1 MPSVIS
7 IAIFFIGSICVSEL
21 VTEKRSLNQKQMNNN
36 TQEKPILYILSLRP
50 TSSIQDST
58 NRSLVSDG
66 DLYTAETLAVEWINN
81 RSDILPY
88 HQLQLIKGD
97 SGCNCPSGPALSL
110 AKAEDLWRPR
120 RDRDSPILGII
131 GPTCSSSALLLGS
144 LVGPDKI
151 NLINIH
157 MTQSL
162 KLENREM
169 YPNSFGILGSTKIL
183 IQSVLQFT
191 RLEKW
196 CNVSLLHDESILD
209 SSLDTFLEINQT
221 RNCKMHKYFTA
232 LTYIPLT
239 NIKRA
244 SRVVI
249 LFMTEDLVRRVM
261 CLAYHDD
268 MYFPAYQF
276 LVAGSCNSKYL
287 NSSIS
292 FVHDRREYI
301 CTVDMLNKVLENT
314 IFMSF
319 LGVNNISTSTE
330 SIGEERL
337 PKHIQ
342 MLSSNDNNITT
353 YLYFDAVVLLSV
365 TANASIS
372 SHPCQMC
379 HNFMLKAELLNSS
392 FDGSSGRIGFDSETG
407 SVLRNV
413 KIEQLSSMQLTTLA
427 VYHHENERID
437 TIEPGILIPTSE
449 IQIHEVII
457 PVVRSPVFLG
467 ILALVITTIG
477 AIILISLQILTLVY
491 RKSKEVKASSPR
503 LSHFAFCGCYLLVIS
518 EVADVTIETFPNSY
532 DVIVRCYLSHLRNS
546 FLFVGLTLIESII
559 CVRTWRLYR
568 IFIFYKNPGN
578 FLSDYALLVF
588 VSLCVAGNVIVSVA
602 WVSGDPLVPVLVNST
617 DSLTILYNSS
627 GDIMGVNINRANS
640 YYCLRREPNSFF
652 IWFSSSVTYFLL
664 ISVTSIILAILT
676 RDIPQKK
683 FDTHRIVLLNL
694 ILITTGLTNMYVY
707 FSLLFLPDSKEFAV
721 FRSLLFCILVN
732 FYNFNLGG
740 LLFLPPLYPLIKARV
755 CKSAKSA

>member
-1 MPSVIS
+1 M
-7 IAIFFIGSICVSEL
+7 
-21 VTEKRSLNQKQMNNN
+21 
-36 TQEKPILYILSLRP
+36 
-50 TSSIQDST
+50 
-58 NRSLVSDG
+58 
-66 DLYTAETLAVEWINN
+66 EWINN

-88 HQLQLIKGD
+88 HQLQLIRGD

-144 LVGPDKI
+144 LVRPDKI

-157 MTQSL
+157 MVESL

-191 RLEKW
+191 RLKKW

-221 RNCKMHKYFTA
+221 RNCKMHKYFTS

-239 NIKRA
+239 IIKRD

-276 LVAGSCNSKYL
+276 LVAGSCNIKYL

-301 CTVDMLNKVLENT
+301 CTADMLNKVLENT
-314 IFMSF
+314 IFMRENSRS
-319 LGVNNISTSTE
+319 IYTE
-330 SIGEERL
+330 SIGL
-337 PKHIQ
+337 SNHIQ
-342 MLSSNDNNITT
+342 LLFSNDNDMSA
-353 YLYFDAVVLLSV
+353 YLYFDAVMLLSV
-365 TANASIS
+365 TANASVS
-372 SHPCQMC
+372 SSPSQLNHS
-379 HNFMLKAELLNSS
+379 FMLKDELLDSS
-392 FDGSSGRIGFDSETG
+392 FDGLSGRIGFDSKTG

-413 KIEQLSSMQLTTLA
+413 KIEQLSSMQLTTIA
-427 VYHHENERID
+427 VYQHDNETFD
-437 TIEPGILIPTSE
+437 TFEPGIFIPTSE
-449 IQIHEVII
+449 ILIREVII
-457 PVVRSPVFLG
+457 PAVHSPVFLG
-467 ILALVITTIG
+467 ILALVITAIG
-477 AIILISLQILTLVY
+477 AIILISLQTLTLAY
-491 RKSKEVKASSPR
+491 HKSKEVKASSPR

-518 EVADVTIETFPNSY
+518 EVADVIIEAFPNSY
-532 DVIVRCYLSHLRNS
+532 DVIVRCYMLHIRNV

-578 FLSDYALLVF
+578 FLSDYALLFF
-588 VSLCVAGNVIVSVA
+588 VSLCVAGSVIVSVA
-602 WVSGDPLVPVLVNST
+602 WISGDPLVPVLVNST
-617 DSLTILYNSS
+617 DSITILHNSS
-627 GDIMGVNINRANS
+627 GDIMGVEITKAS
-640 YYCLRREPNSFF
+640 EYLCLQREPNNFF
-652 IWFSSSVTYFLL
+652 IWFSFFVTFLVL
-664 ISVTSIILAILT
+664 ISIISMILAILT
-676 RDIPQKK
+676 RNIPQKN
-683 FDTHRIVLLNL
+683 FDTHRITLLNL
-694 ILITTGLTNMYVY
+694 IFIGAGLIIAYVY
-707 FSLLFLPDSKEFAV
+707 SSLLLLPNSNSREVTV
-721 FRSLLFCILVN
+721 FKLVLFCMLVS
-732 FYNFNLGG
+732 FYIYTLCG
-740 LLFLPPLYPLIKARV
+740 LLFLPPLYPLVKA
-755 CKSAKSA
+755 KIWI

>member
-1 MPSVIS
+1 MSSNYMITV
-7 IAIFFIGSICVSEL
+7 AIFFIGSICVSEL
-21 VTEKRSLNQKQMNNN
+21 VAEKRSLNQKQLNNN

-50 TSSIQDST
+50 TSSTQDSCT

-81 RSDILPY
+81 RCDILPY
-88 HQLQLIKGD
+88 HQLQLIRGD

-110 AKAEDLWRPR
+110 AKAKDLWRHR
-120 RDRDSPILGII
+120 YSPILGII

-144 LVGPDKI
+144 LVRPDKI

-169 YPNSFGILGSTKIL
+169 YPNSFGILGSTKKL

-191 RLEKW
+191 RLNKW

-221 RNCKMHKYFTA
+221 RNCKINKYFTA

-276 LVAGSCNSKYL
+276 LVAGSCNIKYL

-292 FVHDRREYI
+292 FVHNRKEHI

-314 IFMSF
+314 IFIRVKFNSRP
-319 LGVNNISTSTE
+319 SSTE
-330 SIGEERL
+330 SEG
-337 PKHIQ
+337 
-342 MLSSNDNNITT
+342 LSTNNDNEMTA
-353 YLYFDAVVLLSV
+353 YLYFDAVVLLSI
-365 TANASIS
+365 TANASLHS
-372 SHPCQMC
+372 QVN
-379 HNFMLKAELLNSS
+379 HNFMLKAELLNSI
-392 FDGSSGRIGFDSETG
+392 FDRSSGRIGFDSETG

-413 KIEQLSSMQLTTLA
+413 KIEQLSSMQLTTIA
-427 VYHHENERID
+427 VFQHENETID
-437 TIEPGILIPTSE
+437 TIEPGIFVPTSE
-449 IQIHEVII
+449 IQIREVII
-457 PVVRSPVFLG
+457 SAVHSPVFLG
-467 ILALVITTIG
+467 ILVLVITTIG
-477 AIILISLQILTLVY
+477 GIILISLQILTLIY
-491 RKSKEVKASSPR
+491 RNSKEVKASSPR

-532 DVIVRCYLSHLRNS
+532 RCYMIHIRNN
-546 FLFVGLTLIESII
+546 FLFVGLILIESII

-588 VSLCVAGNVIVSVA
+588 VSLCVAGSVIVSVA
-602 WVSGDPLVPVLVNST
+602 WVSGDRLVPVLWNST
-617 DSLTILYNSS
+617 DSIMILHNSS
-627 GDIMGVNINRANS
+627 ASGDVIGVEINRVNI
-640 YYCLRREPNSFF
+640 YYCLQREPNNFL
-652 IWFSSSVTYFLL
+652 IWFFSFVAFFLL
-664 ISVTSIILAILT
+664 ISISSIILAILT
-676 RDIPQKK
+676 RNIPQKN
-683 FDTHRIVLLNL
+683 FETHRIVLLNL
-694 ILITTGLTNMYVY
+694 ILITTGLTITYVY
-707 FSLLFLPDSKEFAV
+707 ISLLFLPDSAEVAV
-721 FRSLLFCILVN
+721 FRSLLFCIFVN
-732 FYNFNLGG
+732 SYNFTLCG
-740 LLFLPPLYPLIKARV
+740 LLFLPPLYPLIKAKV
-755 CKSAKSA
+755 CRSAKNVWY